1 MNFGKTNTYN
11 GKLSIFMERIASM
24 FFHSRTQAHVFHL
37 RVKGPGAFAAHSA
50 LNTYYDEIVGII
62 DGLVESYQGKY
73 GIIEFKEV
81 NNLDNDASVENIIK
95 YFTNLCTFLEKER
108 QDTKLQDSWIQ
119 NQIDNISQL
128 LYSTKYKLVNLQ

>member
-1 MNFGKTNTYN
+1 
-11 GKLSIFMERIASM
+11 MERIASM

-81 NNLDNDASVENIIK
+81 NNLDNDASFENIIK

-108 QDTKLQDSWIQ
+108 KDAKLQDSWIQ
-119 NQIDNISQL
+119 NQIDNISEL

>member
-1 MNFGKTNTYN
+1 
-11 GKLSIFMERIASM
+11 MERIASM

-81 NNLDNDASVENIIK
+81 NNLDNDASFENIIK

-108 QDTKLQDSWIQ
+108 QDAKLQDSWIQ
-119 NQIDNISQL
+119 NQIDNISEL